1 MDVNRLALLICSV
14 ICAEKSKTRR
24 KTRRIWVRSW
34 MEKQRG
40 RCTLQR
46 EIKIEDEEGFRRMFK
61 MTQEDFNDLLAKVE
75 PHISRRNTKL
85 RLAVSVK
92 DRLAVTLCFLAT
104 GETYKSLSFQFRIGA
119 STVSMIV
126 IETCDVLHHVLKDD
140 YLKTPRTE
148 EDWRQI
154 AKGFQEKWQFP
165 QCLGSL
171 DGKHICFQPPAHS
184 GSTCRNYKCR
194 FSVLMMA
201 AVDANCNF
209 IYVNVSTQGRA
220 SDAGLF
226 DNADLRRVLDS
237 ELLNVPPAESLP
249 NSNVQF
255 PFVFLGDEACP
266 LRPDLIK
273 PFPHKQLEFDQQIFN
288 YRLSRARRVVDN
300 AFGILANQWRVFR
313 STIFLSPD
321 KVIKVTMAAV
331 CLHNYLGQ
339 RGSEAYLPSGLAD
352 WETADK
358 EFVAGEWR
366 RERLG
371 ALQPWRGTRMRNAS
385 HHAKN
390 LRNVLKD
397 YFMSTAGAVPWQ
409 DKYV

>member
-1 MDVNRLALLICSV
+1 
-14 ICAEKSKTRR
+14 
-24 KTRRIWVRSW
+24 
-34 MEKQRG
+34 
-40 RCTLQR
+40 
-46 EIKIEDEEGFRRMFK
+46 
-61 MTQEDFNDLLAKVE
+61 
-75 PHISRRNTKL
+75 
-85 RLAVSVK
+85 
-92 DRLAVTLCFLAT
+92 
-104 GETYKSLSFQFRIGA
+104 
-119 STVSMIV
+119 
-126 IETCDVLHHVLKDD
+126 
-140 YLKTPRTE
+140 
-148 EDWRQI
+148 
-154 AKGFQEKWQFP
+154 
-165 QCLGSL
+165 
-171 DGKHICFQPPAHS
+171 
-184 GSTCRNYKCR
+184 
-194 FSVLMMA
+194 MMA

-209 IYVNVSTQGRA
+209 IYVNVGTQGRA

-226 DNADLRRVLDS
+226 DNADLKRVLDT

-255 PFVFLGDEACP
+255 PFVFLGDEGCP
-266 LRPDLIK
+266 LHPNLIK
-273 PFPHKQLEFDQQIFN
+273 PFPHKQPEFDQQIFN
-288 YRLSRARRVVDN
+288 YRLSRARRVVEN

-352 WETADK
+352 RETAEK
-358 EFVAGEWR
+358 EFLAGEWR

-371 ALQPWRGTRMRNAS
+371 ALQPWRGQKMRNAS